1 MTCLIQLLLS
11 LGLTVIGLGVLMG
24 LLKPAEALQK
34 IGALLVFLLLGPA
47 VIALLVKE
55 VVVPAATV
63 IWSAAKQ
70 LLVFGAFVLG
80 LLLIV
85 WLVAGLMRL
94 YRSRN
99 SGEHHAHSGE
109 E

>member
-24 LLKPAEALQK
+24 LLKPAEVLQK

-47 VIALLVKE
+47 VAALLVKE
-55 VVVPAATV
+55 VVVPAATAV
-63 IWSAAKQ
+63 WSATKQ
-70 LLVFGAFVLG
+70 LLIFGAVVLG

-85 WLVAGLMRL
+85 WLIAGLVGL
-94 YRSRN
+94 YRNRN
-99 SGEHHAHSGE
+99 SGEHHGNSGE

>member
-1 MTCLIQLLLS
+1 MTCLIQLLLC

-24 LLKPAEALQK
+24 LLKPVEALQK
-34 IGALLVFLLLGPA
+34 IGALLVFLLLGPSL
-47 VIALLVKE
+47 IALLVKE

-63 IWSAAKQ
+63 IWSVAKQ
-70 LLVFGAFVLG
+70 LLVFGALVLG

-85 WLVAGLMRL
+85 WLIAGLVGL
-94 YRSRN
+94 YRNRN